1 MTAGRYT
8 VGMKIWINPSR
19 QRMRCVCV
27 RAALL
32 ASVVLTGTMG
42 GCAKTLLSPR
52 EPRSQYSRYDL
63 VRNQY
68 APQYIEDEFG
78 RRIPNLRGRLLEKE

>member
-8 VGMKIWINPSR
+8 DGMKIWMNPSR
-19 QRMRCVCV
+19 QRVRDMCV

-32 ASVVLTGTMG
+32 GSVVLMGSMG
-42 GCAKTLLSPR
+42 GCAKSLLSPR

-78 RRIPNLRGRLLEKE
+78 RRVPNLRGRLLEKQ